1 MKRTK
6 KHNRKNTTRSCIQKS
21 MNEKAM
27 LNMMTNEV
35 EQILRTTDFSKI
47 DVSIFTDDL
56 KRRFIIPKAVFA
68 LATVDAQVMNWLLA
82 TVNMHPEYG
91 HYHM

>member
-27 LNMMTNEV
+27 LNMMTNSE
-35 EQILRTTDFSKI
+35 DY
-47 DVSIFTDDL
+47 
-56 KRRFIIPKAVFA
+56 RF
-68 LATVDAQVMNWLLA
+68 L
-82 TVNMHPEYG
+82 
-91 HYHM
+91 